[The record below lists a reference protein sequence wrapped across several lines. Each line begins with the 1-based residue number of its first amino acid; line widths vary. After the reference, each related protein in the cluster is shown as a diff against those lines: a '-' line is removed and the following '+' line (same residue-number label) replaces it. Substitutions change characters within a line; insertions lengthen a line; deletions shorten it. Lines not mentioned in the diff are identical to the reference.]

1 MAKIIIHGTPKK
13 ITRQQL
19 REAAVF
25 FSDILLKRLSKNV
38 TVVFKLKNNLY
49 KRTKCFGFA
58 TWTDE
63 DARSDRHREFEIELE
78 SNMGP
83 VFMYRTIAHELVHVK
98 QYARAELVHPAH
110 YGNYQKWKGFM
121 VNEHL
126 VGYKNLPW
134 EIEAKKLELELYKM
148 WKDRR
153 EK

>member
-1 MAKIIIHGTPKK
+1 MAKIIIHGTAKK
-13 ITRQQL
+13 VKRQQL
-19 REAAVF
+19 REAAIF
-25 FSDILLKRLSKNV
+25 FCDILLKRLSKNV
-38 TVVFKLKNNLY
+38 TVVIKLKNNLY

-63 DARSDRHREFEIELE
+63 EARSDRHREFEIELE

-83 VFMYRTIAHELVHVK
+83 VFMFRTIAHELVHVK

-134 EIEAKKLELELYKM
+134 EIEAKKLEVELYQM

-153 EK
+153 DK